1 MLCHVPTLTSVALE
15 VGKGS
20 VAKTFSPGNRGKSAK
35 LRELPVINA
44 SMEAAMHNGNGN
56 GKAAK
61 ARELPVINV
70 AGNES
75 VSSNGHVSDDSIE
88 ATA

>member
-20 VAKTFSPGNRGKSAK
+20 VAKAFSSGNHGKSAK

-44 SMEAAMHNGNGN
+44 SAEASMHNGNG
-56 GKAAK
+56 KAVK

-70 AGNES
+70 ADDMPE
-75 VSSNGHVSDDSIE
+75 SSNGHASDDSIE